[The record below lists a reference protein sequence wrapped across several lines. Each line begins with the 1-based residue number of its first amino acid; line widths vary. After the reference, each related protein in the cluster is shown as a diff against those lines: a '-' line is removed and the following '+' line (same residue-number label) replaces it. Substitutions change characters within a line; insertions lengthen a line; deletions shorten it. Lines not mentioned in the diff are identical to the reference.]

1 MIPSRMY
8 AAPIRIGIIGL
19 AHYHANFWA
28 EAFRDDPRVLLQ
40 AVWDEDAARAGDA
53 AQRFATA
60 CASSVEALLADVD
73 AVAIT
78 SETADHARWIAVAAN
93 VSKPILCEKPLA
105 TTLQQADDIA
115 RALGTSGVA
124 FMQSFPKRFDPAN
137 HALKQIVERG
147 DLGAIRL
154 VRVRHGHA
162 HGRDPAFAAGWW
174 TDPARSGGGTLLD
187 EGIHAADFLRWLFG
201 HPLHVTATLGHGR
214 GLRVEDTAVAV
225 FRWSDGMIGEIST
238 SWDFHTADTSI
249 EIYGTNGTA
258 LLSGVDL
265 ASKAARTTG
274 HLRVASGGDTCFVD
288 LPITPSF
295 LSGRFHHASAIAFVD
310 ALSAGTIPPIGLGEA
325 RGALDMILAAYRAAE
340 LGQSVAIERSA

>member
-1 MIPSRMY
+1 MTTTRKY
-8 AAPIRIGIIGL
+8 AAPIRIGMISF

-28 EAFRDDPRVLLQ
+28 EAFRDDPRVRLQ
-40 AVWDEDAARAGDA
+40 AVWDDDAARGIDA
-53 AQRFATA
+53 ARRFATA
-60 CASSVEALLADVD
+60 YAPSVEALLAEVD

-78 SETADHARWIAVAAN
+78 SETADHARWIALAAGA
-93 VSKPILCEKPLA
+93 SKPILCEKPLA
-105 TTLQQADDIA
+105 VSRRQIDDITRVLA
-115 RALGTSGVA
+115 ASGVP

-137 HALKQIVERG
+137 NALRDLLARG
-147 DLGAIRL
+147 DLGEIRL

-162 HGRDPAFAAGWW
+162 HGRDPAFTAGWW